1 MSPYT
6 ENKENHPV
14 SRSFIC
20 NILYFSPAIISIFI
34 IIILEMKHHKLYDFL
49 PSGNGYKIRLL
60 LTQMGMPFERIDVNI
75 LKGETR
81 TPEFLSKNPNGK
93 IPVLE
98 VNTGQYLAESNAI
111 LVYLS
116 EGTEFLPYDRF
127 LRAKVL
133 QWLFFEQYSHE
144 PFIATSRFWISIL
157 GKAEEYRTA
166 IEQKR
171 EPGYAA
177 LKVMEHHLMTHEFFV
192 SERYTIAD
200 IALFAYTHV
209 ADEGGF
215 DLTKFPAIQAWIER
229 VKSQPRYIKI
239 TQDKNF
245 AE

>member
-1 MSPYT
+1 M
-6 ENKENHPV
+6 ELL
-14 SRSFIC
+14 R
-20 NILYFSPAIISIFI
+20 
-34 IIILEMKHHKLYDFL
+34 LYDFL

-60 LTQMGMPFERIDVNI
+60 LTQLGMPFERIELNI

-93 IPVLE
+93 IPIIE
-98 VNTGQYLAESNAI
+98 IEPGKYLAESNAI

-127 LRAKVL
+127 LRAQVL
-133 QWLFFEQYSHE
+133 QWLCFEQYSHE

-157 GKAEEYRTA
+157 GKTEKYSEA
-166 IEQKR
+166 IKQKH

-177 LKVMEHHLMTHEFFV
+177 LSLMEKHLSSHTFFV
-192 SERYTIAD
+192 GERYTIAD

-215 DLTKFPAIQAWIER
+215 DLTQFPAIQAWIER
-229 VKSQPRYIKI
+229 VKSQPRYISI
-239 TQDKNF
+239 TQ
-245 AE
+245 A